1 MVYYLPWTV
10 SLEVLAWVTVVLFVV
25 KMLFLFIKPS
35 GWFSLTKK
43 VYSKSIF
50 TTIISLVLAYV
61 VLGSLIAAGISYVEI
76 FAVILLFVFL
86 AGISV
91 AAYSDE
97 FFKLSAKLL
106 KDRSLLKKSW
116 LAILIWVALTVLVVI
131 ELLA

>member
-1 MVYYLPWTV
+1 
-10 SLEVLAWVTVVLFVV
+10 
-25 KMLFLFIKPS
+25 
-35 GWFSLTKK
+35 
-43 VYSKSIF
+43 
-50 TTIISLVLAYV
+50 
-61 VLGSLIAAGISYVEI
+61 
-76 FAVILLFVFL
+76 VILLFVFL